1 VPQRHGLTMGK
12 PQVKKLAIIAA
23 FCGSFICSSA
33 YAKTFVGVLWPM
45 GGPLPAIGLVELA
58 AELRMIPDVE
68 VKTYLHQEWPNLV
81 NDIAQQPPGTHTVV
95 VGYSLGANA
104 SVFVANQ
111 SKYID
116 LIIALQPSMLS
127 WDPPLTG
134 KVGRMIE
141 VYNPN
146 PWMTMGGMGSRK
158 LIGDNIE
165 YIENNDSHP
174 GAQFNSDFRNL
185 VKTEITKFTT
195 NDRLEIA
202 QAQAPKL
209 VQVAQLSRSPA
220 PKPVD
225 NKPVDNKP
233 VDNKPVDNRPVDN
246 KPQDERAA
254 HQQLAAKTAAKT
266 NVQIA
271 EAQVPSPPR
280 RERAAEQRPVQEPHD
295 LMAKGNVQIADAES
309 GIPLSIVPEQVA
321 QERPRQQAGDPT
333 AFLDQLSSSVNSG
346 DLSVQRGLTVE
357 DMKDYAE
364 RAYRRSGA
372 GLMTTASN

>member
-1 VPQRHGLTMGK
+1 MPHRHRLTMGK

-33 YAKTFVGVLWPM
+33 DAKTFVGVLWPM
-45 GGPLPAIGLVELA
+45 FGPLPAIGLVELS
-58 AELRMIPDVE
+58 AELRMMPDVE
-68 VKTYLHQEWPNLV
+68 VKTYLHQEWPTLV
-81 NDIAQQPPGTHTVV
+81 NDIASQPPGTHTVV

-111 SKYID
+111 SKYVD

-146 PWMTMGGMGSRK
+146 PWMTFGGMGSRK

-165 YIENNDSHP
+165 YMPNNDSHP

-185 VKTEITKFTT
+185 VKTEVAKFTT
-195 NDRLEIA
+195 EDRLEVA
-202 QAQAPKL
+202 QAQAPKP
-209 VQVAQLSRSPA
+209 VQMAQLSRSPA
-220 PKPVD
+220 PKPAD
-225 NKPVDNKP
+225 NNPVDQRTAQQKDLGAK
-233 VDNKPVDNRPVDN
+233 V
-246 KPQDERAA
+246 AA
-254 HQQLAAKTAAKT
+254 RMAVKSNL
-266 NVQIA
+266 QIA
-271 EAQVPSPPR
+271 EAQVPLPPE
-280 RERAAEQRPVQEPHD
+280 RERGAEETRQPHD
-295 LMAKGNVQIADAES
+295 LMAKGNVQIADADAD
-309 GIPLSIVPEQVA
+309 IALSILPEQVA
-321 QERPRQQAGDPT
+321 QERPRQHASDAT

-346 DLSVQRGLTVE
+346 DLSVQRELTVE

-364 RAYRRSGA
+364 RAYHRSRGA
-372 GLMTTASN
+372 LLTTASN